1 MKKTEYTDIKI
12 KLLENV
18 STLEEIQTQLALI
31 TNNFS
36 ELTKTVDFKNFDYS
50 HDIKKF
56 DYDTQNKLW
65 ILRTILFYQ
74 IAIVSIFIM
83 SQKTLFDKVYQKY
96 SNNKRDFMDGIV
108 FEKFEMA
115 IFGSIT
121 PTSDIDVSVVNNSDK
136 PKCLSYII
144 SVLEDL
150 FVIFTEKKSLD
161 FDIEYYADILTI
173 KNPVYNPKEN
183 SPDIY
188 ILDTVN
194 FDEKNFNELL
204 PYAFASMIRNVHLSF
219 DNTKIDDDKF
229 NRLIFEHIK
238 KFDYKQYNDYYDTNG
253 NGEVGNGNYDFNDVM
268 NRIKI
273 DSDNFENSFNQGLIM
288 VKKYLKSSYDNGRN
302 EYYQLINR
310 AEGNFYQLKTL
321 FNTEYEKNKT
331 DPNWQQ
337 IIKTELE
344 KNKQLILDTIKS
356 TAIMDIFRKESY
368 VCAPTIMHVVRVI
381 QATKNKSNI
390 KYPVT
395 YPQCLVQNTPVL
407 EGAVCEIGKY
417 GYMLSIFEQ
426 IGYVLRFENEY
437 CNTETSAVNDNCTKK
452 IKKYMERYIDAV
464 NRLDKITQTSSGG
477 KRRRTCKKKS
487 KKSSV
492 KKSKTYRKNTKK
504 DKN

>member
-1 MKKTEYTDIKI
+1 MSVYPNFTVNSLKNRCINDIDTFLTSLKKTEYTDIKI

-238 KFDYKQYNDYYDTNG
+238 KFDYK
-253 NGEVGNGNYDFNDVM
+253 
-268 NRIKI
+268 
-273 DSDNFENSFNQGLIM
+273 
-288 VKKYLKSSYDNGRN
+288 
-302 EYYQLINR
+302 
-310 AEGNFYQLKTL
+310 
-321 FNTEYEKNKT
+321 
-331 DPNWQQ
+331 
-337 IIKTELE
+337 
-344 KNKQLILDTIKS
+344 TI
-356 TAIMDIFRKESY
+356 
-368 VCAPTIMHVVRVI
+368 
-381 QATKNKSNI
+381 Q
-390 KYPVT
+390 
-395 YPQCLVQNTPVL
+395 
-407 EGAVCEIGKY
+407 
-417 GYMLSIFEQ
+417 
-426 IGYVLRFENEY
+426 
-437 CNTETSAVNDNCTKK
+437 
-452 IKKYMERYIDAV
+452 
-464 NRLDKITQTSSGG
+464 
-477 KRRRTCKKKS
+477 
-487 KKSSV
+487 
-492 KKSKTYRKNTKK
+492 
-504 DKN
+504 